1 MINVPILSVVNG
13 LFFKDSIQYKIESTE
28 GKRVKCCRY
37 VAPKI
42 KATFSL
48 NDIVQVDD
56 KEADSI
62 FKCLTDVKNAML
74 IDLNEITKAIEMIQQ
89 QKGQV

>member
-28 GKRVKCCRY
+28 GKRVKCCRH

-42 KATFSL
+42 KAIFSL
-48 NDIVQVDD
+48 NDIVQVDE
-56 KEADSI
+56 KEADNI
-62 FKCLTDVKNAML
+62 FKCLTNVKKAML